1 MAIMSQLLDKIKPK
15 TLEQRMAELPS
26 LSMDA
31 LTLVIQ
37 GDEAESLRIAAIAYV
52 LDSPV
57 LTGLAVADNS
67 LKLQQAAKLR
77 IASLIDD
84 GSIKLDEFIQRDID
98 GLTQLSI
105 VGFCASADSLT
116 QLLNTHTDA
125 EFLYQVAI
133 EGVPARVRELA
144 AAKIEDA
151 NQLKQLL
158 KATRG
163 KDKLVYKIVKDK
175 CDQLRDQEKNAE
187 QIQTDIVDLCERLV
201 AHSKRPFD
209 KQFMG
214 RATRMMAAW
223 ADLESAS
230 SEPLKSQAQ
239 QAIALSQ
246 QTIDAHELEL
256 TNIAASKAANEA
268 AEASFGQVIDQLHAL
283 LSQVYGCDG
292 NADEVASIRSQHSAH
307 VKQWNQAL
315 ELASANNASIKAFTL
330 ADEGVKQQLQLLS
343 EFGSLQS
350 QVALLTGDATD
361 ATQNEEQSEEK
372 KFSGQQTAYKT
383 VKVRLQTASV
393 LPSTMVPQ
401 QVVDARK
408 ILADHDKYWA
418 DKKQVEINRQRHINA
433 LISQANQAMEKG
445 LSRDAAGIRRTLER
459 KLGEFGKLPAAMTA
473 KVEQLDGA
481 LGKLLDWKNFAVEPK
496 QQQLIDQ
503 MEALTNSQDNPEALA
518 SKIRRL
524 QDQWKLLSK
533 DSQDQQLW
541 EVFHTL
547 AEQAYQPCKIYYEQK
562 SEIRRSNIE
571 KRRILIG
578 QLNDYVA
585 AQTWEGDGSE
595 SIDWKLTE
603 KLIGTA
609 IKEWQSYAPT
619 DRDANKPLQK
629 KFDRLLDSLREKLS
643 SHQQHN
649 AERKQQLIAQV
660 DALLEISDKRAA
672 TEKVKNLQAQWK
684 QVGVVA
690 RKQEQKLWRL
700 FRVSCDAVF
709 AQRQQQSVEF
719 KAELNAHKA
728 AAEALTNEVKTLT
741 QLSGKELL
749 DARSRVTEC
758 KREFSAV
765 GNLPKTASVAI
776 NQHFHSAVTTF
787 ETAIT
792 NQLTLAKAQVWDNL
806 FTACDMIRLSQI
818 ATDTTESESLL
829 QTAKDFIDSVEQWPK
844 NGRHALDTKI
854 ALGHSSSGSNDHQ
867 KALRLLCIRAEIL
880 ADQDTPAEDKA
891 LRMEY
896 QVSRLQ
902 QGFGQNSSPNG
913 VSIQDLVIE
922 WIAAGAVANDI
933 YEPLLERFNHCRQ
946 PYFSINF

>member
-52 LDSPV
+52 LDGPV

-105 VGFCASADSLT
+105 VGFCASADILT

-151 NQLKQLL
+151 SQLKRLL
-158 KATRG
+158 KDTRG

-239 QAIALSQ
+239 QAIALCK

-292 NADEVASIRSQHSAH
+292 NADEVASIRSQHTAH

-330 ADEGVKQQLQLLS
+330 ANEGVKQQLQLLS

-350 QVALLTGDATD
+350 QVALLTVDATD

-503 MEALTNSQDNPEALA
+503 MDALTNSQDNPEALA

-776 NQHFHSAVTTF
+776 NQHFHSAITTF

-933 YEPLLERFNHCRQ
+933 YEPLLERFNHCR
-946 PYFSINF
+946 

>member
-15 TLEQRMAELPS
+15 TLEQRMAELPN
-26 LSMDA
+26 LSMDG
-31 LTLVIQ
+31 LTLIIQ
-37 GDEAESLRIAAIAYV
+37 GEEAENLRIAAITYV

-57 LTGLAVADNS
+57 LTALAVADDS

-84 GSIKLDEFIQRDID
+84 GSITLDEFSQRDIE

-105 VGFCASADSLT
+105 VGFCKRPDVLT

-125 EFLYQVAI
+125 DFLYQAAI

-151 NQLKQLL
+151 SQLKRLL
-158 KATRG
+158 KDTRG

-175 CDQLRDQEKNAE
+175 CDQLRDQEKHAE
-187 QIQTDIVDLCERLV
+187 QIQADISDLCERLD
-201 AHSKRPFD
+201 AHSKRSFD

-214 RATRMMAAW
+214 KATRMMAAW
-223 ADLESAS
+223 TDLEDESV
-230 SEPLKSQAQ
+230 EPLKSRVQ
-239 QAIALSQ
+239 QAIALCQ

-283 LSQVYGCDG
+283 LGQVYGCDG

-315 ELASANNASIKAFTL
+315 ELASANNASIKSFTL
-330 ADEGVKQQLQLLS
+330 ANEGVKQQLQLLS

-350 QVALLTGDATD
+350 QVALLTVDATD

-372 KFSGQQTAYKT
+372 KFSGQQAAYKT

-418 DKKQVEINRQRHINA
+418 DKKHVEINRQRHIIA

-518 SKIRRL
+518 SKIRRI

-585 AQTWEGDGSE
+585 AQTWEGEGSE

-854 ALGHSSSGSNDHQ
+854 ALGHSSSGSDDHQ

-933 YEPLLERFNHCRQ
+933 YEPLLERFNHYR
-946 PYFSINF
+946 